1 MSTDISA
8 LSSSAIMIRDESV
21 DKANTAQRV
30 GSLFVSIVDQLQ
42 QLYAALDATKASLAT
57 LKARVDS
64 LASGGSSGGSSGASS
79 GGITNTSTQLAI
91 TQLQA
96 AVNRLNGLLKMA

>member
-1 MSTDISA
+1 
-8 LSSSAIMIRDESV
+8 MIRDESV

-30 GSLFVSIVDQLQ
+30 GGLFVSIVDQLQ

-64 LASGGSSGGSSGASS
+64 LASGGSSGGSSG
-79 GGITNTSTQLAI
+79 GITDTSTQLAI

>member
-64 LASGGSSGGSSGASS
+64 LASGGSSGGSSG
-79 GGITNTSTQLAI
+79 GITDTSTQLAI

>member
-1 MSTDISA
+1 
-8 LSSSAIMIRDESV
+8 MIRDESV

-42 QLYAALDATKASLAT
+42 QLDAALDATKASLAT

-64 LASGGSSGGSSGASS
+64 LASGGSSGGSSG
-79 GGITNTSTQLAI
+79 GVTDTSTQLAI